1 MPKTAVPLTLAG
13 VSSRLAGV
21 PMSLK
26 SCGRLSPRFWGQARG
41 RRTELVGSTVQLP
54 RRSNRFLVPQ
64 FRSRINP
71 HPAVTARPKH
81 GGRLL

>member
-26 SCGRLSPRFWGQARG
+26 SCGRLSA
-41 RRTELVGSTVQLP
+41 T
-54 RRSNRFLVPQ
+54 FLGTGTRAAYGTSG
-64 FRSRINP
+64 FDR
-71 HPAVTARPKH
+71 PASPSIK
-81 GGRLL
+81 